1 MSATAYK
8 QHLISIRDLDR
19 DDITSI
25 LDEAEK
31 FKKQPFPDLLKGKL
45 LGICFFEPSTR
56 TRLSFESAMKRLG
69 GDVIG
74 FTDDKSTS
82 LQKGESLHDTIKIV
96 SGYVDAIVIRHPL
109 MGAAK
114 LAADVTEKPIINA
127 GDGANEHPTQTLLD
141 LFSIRESQGTL
152 DRLHVAWMGDL
163 KNGRAVHS
171 LVQAS
176 AYFNIRMYF
185 ISPPSLELPEDIC
198 RELKNASVLFS
209 FHQSLDEVIDKLD
222 ILYMTRI
229 QKERMLSANELPF
242 SRKGYFLKPALL
254 ENAKPNLRI
263 LHPLPRV
270 DELDPSVD
278 ETGHAYYFQQ
288 ACNGIPVRQAV
299 LKLLLGGSL

>member
-1 MSATAYK
+1 MSATTCK
-8 QHLISIRDLDR
+8 ENLISIRDLDR
-19 DDITSI
+19 EDIITI
-25 LDEAEK
+25 LDEAEN
-31 FKKQPFPDLLKGKL
+31 FKKDPPLDLLKGKL

-82 LQKGESLHDTIKIV
+82 LQKGETLHDTIKIV
-96 SGYVDAIVIRHPL
+96 SGYVDAIVLRHPL

-114 LAADVTEKPIINA
+114 LAASVTDKPIINA

-141 LFSIRESQGTL
+141 LFSIRECQGTL
-152 DRLHVAWMGDL
+152 DSLHVAWMGDL

-209 FHQSLDEVIDKLD
+209 FHQTLEEVIDRLD

-229 QKERMLSANELPF
+229 QKERMLSSSDVPA
-242 SRKGYFLKPALL
+242 SKKGYFLKPGLL
-254 ENAKPNLRI
+254 EQAKPNLRI

-270 DELDPSVD
+270 DELDPSID
-278 ETGHAYYFQQ
+278 KTPHAYYFNQ

-299 LKLLLGGSL
+299 LKLLMGE